1 MAYPVPNIEQW
12 VYGMKTIVELN
23 DSLLAE
29 IKHHAARHHT
39 ALRAVLE
46 RVPHHF
52 LKRWTVLC
60 CLSACGARCARG
72 AARRSE
78 FRRKTGTRFDPAS
91 TRGKRIIAVDIDSA
105 EKSSTRPGKSAL
117 LTRATPRA
125 TARQAATLTTSAWG
139 CGRTGSRRSART
151 GSRRAPICGGC
162 YKRLGSR
169 RRSAHIS
176 CGIGM
181 PPIC

>member
-29 IKHHAARHHT
+29 IEHHAARHHT

-60 CLSACGARCARG
+60 CLSACGARRARG
-72 AARRSE
+72 AARKSE
-78 FRRKTGTRFDPAS
+78 FRRRTGTRFDPAS
-91 TRGKRIIAVDIDSA
+91 TRRKRVIAVDIDSA

-117 LTRATPRA
+117 SLRYAKGHRE
-125 TARQAATLTTSAWG
+125 TSCHADNIG
-139 CGRTGSRRSART
+139 
-151 GSRRAPICGGC
+151 
-162 YKRLGSR
+162 LGL
-169 RRSAHIS
+169 
-176 CGIGM
+176 
-181 PPIC
+181 